1 MFCCCNTVSANDPY
15 VPQIPLTRQP
25 QTEIHLHRDFVDTT
39 FSHPS
44 FHLFRFSDVRL
55 VLRLLQY
62 RSRKGLSN
70 SPFMV
75 LVLLILD
82 SAFIFFTLNRSA
94 FWAPA
99 RPSGVNIWFGPDVS
113 LVKSCFPVVRC
124 EAFRGFLRTY
134 RSKEEPLL
142 EDKYNVN
149 TVYIIYTVYVLLIL
163 ANGSKHSLFH
173 L

>member
-1 MFCCCNTVSANDPY
+1 MQSYGRQRQRWGLPRSHLDSGGLYSSRSCWRSFTKFRRMFCCCNRVSANDLY
-15 VPQIPLTRQP
+15 VSQIPLTRQP

-44 FHLFRFSDVRL
+44 FHLFRFFDVRL

-75 LVLLILD
+75 LILLILD

-94 FWAPA
+94 FWLQHVHPGST
-99 RPSGVNIWFGPDVS
+99 SGSALTS
-113 LVKSCFPVVRC
+113 LWWNHASRWCDGR
-124 EAFRGFLRTY
+124 R
-134 RSKEEPLL
+134 L
-142 EDKYNVN
+142 ED
-149 TVYIIYTVYVLLIL
+149 
-163 ANGSKHSLFH
+163 F
-173 L
+173 